1 MRVHRIALFVLFALT
16 ASPVL
21 AQAPAKPAQPAPQ
34 PKTSGALTPAPPH
47 AGQPINVK
55 IDLTNSEDG
64 APGTPLK
71 KTLTAV
77 VGDGYNGY
85 VREQAV
91 AQNQPG
97 PGPFDRSVSPLNLD
111 AMPTILQNGKIRLV
125 CSIQYSSIQRPQSER
140 PQTERQINTDIRQNL
155 TLILDNGKSLV
166 ISQATDPITDRRVT
180 VEVTATILK

>member
-1 MRVHRIALFVLFALT
+1 MSVHRLALFILFALS
-16 ASPVL
+16 ANPVL
-21 AQAPAKPAQPAPQ
+21 AQAAKPTAQ
-34 PKTSGALTPAPPH
+34 PKTSAATAPAPIPH
-47 AGQPINVK
+47 VGQPINVK
-55 IDLTNSEDG
+55 IDLTISEDG

-71 KTLTAV
+71 KTVTAV

-125 CSIQYSSIQRPQSER
+125 CSIQYNSIQRPQSER

>member
-1 MRVHRIALFVLFALT
+1 MRVHRVALFVLFAVA

-21 AQAPAKPAQPAPQ
+21 AQTPAKPAAAP
-34 PKTSGALTPAPPH
+34 PKTSAAAPAPPAPH
-47 AGQPINVK
+47 VGQPINVK
-55 IDLTNSEDG
+55 IDLTISEDG
-64 APGTPLK
+64 APGAPLK
-71 KTLTAV
+71 KAVTAV

-97 PGPFDRSVSPLNLD
+97 PGPFDRAVSPLNLD

-125 CSIQYSSIQRPQSER
+125 CTIQYSSIQRPQSER

-155 TLILDNGKSLV
+155 TLILDNGKPLV

>member
-1 MRVHRIALFVLFALT
+1 MRVHRVAVFVLFTLT
-16 ASPVL
+16 ASHVL
-21 AQAPAKPAQPAPQ
+21 AQAPAKPPAATKP
-34 PKTSGALTPAPPH
+34 TTPAAPPPPH
-47 AGQPINVK
+47 SGQPINVK
-55 IDLTNSEDG
+55 IDLTISEDG
-64 APGTPLK
+64 APGVPLK
-71 KTLTAV
+71 KTVTAV

-125 CSIQYSSIQRPQSER
+125 CTIQYSSIQRPQSER

-155 TLILDNGKSLV
+155 TLILDNGKPLV

>member
-1 MRVHRIALFVLFALT
+1 MRVHRNALFVLFALT

-21 AQAPAKPAQPAPQ
+21 AQAPAKPAGQPQ
-34 PKTSGALTPAPPH
+34 TSPKPAPPPQH
-47 AGQPINVK
+47 SGQPINVK
-55 IDLTNSEDG
+55 IDLTISEDG
-64 APGTPLK
+64 APGAPLK
-71 KTLTAV
+71 KTVTAV

-125 CSIQYSSIQRPQSER
+125 CTIQYSSIQRPQSER